1 MTRKLFSLSAAL
13 LLIILCACTV
23 RSPELPA
30 QNTQTSNAY
39 PSTDPR
45 KPVQPASGSD
55 LLLPEPYSEDAQAAL
70 KRLTEEMSESG
81 SVCALAFV
89 DLVDPELSIAASVET
104 YDLVSAG
111 GCWELYPFLKEMT
124 PAQCFA
130 EGNSEL
136 YCLLTAEEG
145 SLVTIEKAEMEH
157 GEPTDRTTEL
167 YRGSPEGP
175 IFFTADSNGRGASNI
190 RLTVKTPAGRELSFY
205 PGLYSNLG
213 TLGETEGV
221 LDFSVYANA

>member
-1 MTRKLFSLSAAL
+1 MRKMLFLLSAAAL
-13 LLIILCACTV
+13 VFLSACTS
-23 RSPELPA
+23 RSPAPTV
-30 QNTQTSNAY
+30 QNTETPHVRTEPGQPEPT
-39 PSTDPR
+39 
-45 KPVQPASGSD
+45 QPASGSD